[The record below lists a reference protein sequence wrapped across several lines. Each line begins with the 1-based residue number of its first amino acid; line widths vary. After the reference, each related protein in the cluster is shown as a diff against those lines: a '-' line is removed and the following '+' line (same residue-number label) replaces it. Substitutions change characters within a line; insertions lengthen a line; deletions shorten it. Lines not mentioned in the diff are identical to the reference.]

1 MNKTRRLIALIGLAA
16 LFALGACGGNNANN
30 GNNGNNA
37 ASPSPTVS
45 PTAPAEGGGTGAGA
59 GGANEVTIEATNWK
73 FEPAEIRV
81 RAGDTLKLTLHNTQG
96 AHGIEISDLNVKI
109 KNNETKELK
118 LDQPGSYEFH
128 CSIQCGQGH
137 DAMTGFIIVE

>member
-1 MNKTRRLIALIGLAA
+1 MNTTRRIIAIGALAA

-30 GNNGNNA
+30 G
-37 ASPSPTVS
+37 ASPSPS
-45 PTAPAEGGGTGAGA
+45 PTTPAEGGAGA
-59 GGANEVTIEATNWK
+59 ANEVTIKASNWK

-81 RAGDTLKLTLHNTQG
+81 KAGDTLKLTLENTQG
-96 AHGIEISDLNVKI
+96 AHGIEVSDLNVSL
-109 KNNETKELK
+109 KNNETKEIK

-137 DAMTGFIIVE
+137 DAMTGFIVVE